1 MTRDTMISMLRT
13 RGVKGRLSKMT
24 KPQLRKLLD
33 GTAPPG
39 APQGTDKNPDRPKG
53 DLELEPDDQS
63 GGHYYRVTGKT
74 VSDGKHE
81 HGVTTWH
88 SDGRAALSSPK
99 KKAAA
104 KKKKKKVPDI

>member
-1 MTRDTMISMLRT
+1 MAKKRTKAMTRDTMISMLRT
-13 RGVKGRLSKMT
+13 RGAKGRLSKMT

-39 APQGTDKNPDRPKG
+39 VPQGADKNPDRPKG

-74 VSDGKHE
+74 VSDGKHT

-88 SDGRAALSSPK
+88 SDGRACHS
-99 KKAAA
+99 
-104 KKKKKKVPDI
+104 IRH